1 MRFGYIVSTVYRC
14 YRDNFWLFWRI
25 MLPVAVVAI
34 LLDISGHYRSIA
46 LINDINGHLDVSRDM
61 KSNNQDSD
69 SQVLSPSVF
78 EDSVAGNLNT
88 FNGIFATRHFTQEYD
103 ISKGLHLHFL
113 PLPTIIAY
121 NSDGILWKWS
131 LNIRIPDFTPL
142 VLMLLA
148 LCPLSLA
155 VASKSSGIGNE
166 DIETLSASVTAL
178 ETWKRTG
185 KKAFKLVIAFI
196 LFLLIVDIGN
206 YIYVALVLFI
216 PTLSNYWLFILW
228 LIPYIYLLL
237 TLSLYNP
244 CLILENNSII
254 GIFRRSHNLVSGS
267 RIQFLLIYLG
277 TGWFAAVFTSVLF
290 GCFLYVLSFI
300 FVELSP
306 IRSAI
311 TPLRFLTLFVG
322 GNVNVFLSELPN
334 VLPTMLICIFRGLI
348 ATFLIPIWAI
358 ITTYLYLEKSQ
369 NNTTLI
375 GQTS

>member
-1 MRFGYIVSTVYRC
+1 MSFNQLLTTVCGC

-25 MLPVAVVAI
+25 MLPIAVVAI
-34 LLDISGHYRSIA
+34 LLDISGHYRSISH
-46 LINDINGHLDVSRDM
+46 INEYLDVSRDM
-61 KSNNQDSD
+61 ESNNQNSD

-88 FNGIFATRHFTQEYD
+88 SNGIFATRHFTQEYD
-103 ISKGLHLHFL
+103 ISIGLHFDFL
-113 PLPTIIAY
+113 PLPTIITY
-121 NSDGILWKWS
+121 NSGGVLWNWS
-131 LNIRIPDFTPL
+131 LNFRILDFTPL
-142 VLMLLA
+142 VLLLLT
-148 LCPLSLA
+148 LCPLSTA
-155 VASKSSGIGNE
+155 IASKSSSIGNK
-166 DIETLSASVTAL
+166 DIETLSASATAL

-185 KKAFKLVIAFI
+185 KKVIKLVIAFV
-196 LFLLIVDIGN
+196 LFLLIVDIHS
-206 YIYVALVLFI
+206 YIHIVLGLFI
-216 PTLSNYWLFILW
+216 PTLSNYWLSSLL
-228 LIPYIYLLL
+228 LIPHIYLLV

-244 CLILENNSII
+244 CLILEDKTII

-267 RIQFLLIYLG
+267 RIQFLLTYLG
-277 TGWFAAVFTSVLF
+277 TGWFAAVFTSVMF

-369 NNTTLI
+369 DNTTLI

>member
-1 MRFGYIVSTVYRC
+1 MRFNQLLKTIHSC

-34 LLDISGHYRSIA
+34 FLDISYHYRSIS
-46 LINDINGHLDVSRDM
+46 LINEHLDVSMDM
-61 KSNNQDSD
+61 EANNQGPDTR
-69 SQVLSPSVF
+69 VLSPSVF
-78 EDSVAGNLNT
+78 EDSIAGNLNT
-88 FNGIFATRHFTQEYD
+88 RNGVFATTQLTQEHD
-103 ISKGLHLHFL
+103 IPTGLHLDLL
-113 PLPTIIAY
+113 PLPTIITY
-121 NSDGILWKWS
+121 NSDGVLWNWT
-131 LNIRIPDFTPL
+131 LNFRIPDYTPL
-142 VLMLLA
+142 VLMLLT

-185 KKAFKLVIAFI
+185 KKAIKLVIAFV

-206 YIYVALVLFI
+206 YIYVALGLFV
-216 PTLSNYWLFILW
+216 PTLGNYWLLIL
-228 LIPYIYLLL
+228 LQIPYIYLLL

-244 CLILENNSII
+244 CLILEDNSLI

-267 RIQFLLIYLG
+267 RIRFLLTYLG

-290 GCFLYVLSFI
+290 GGFLLVLSFI
-300 FVELSP
+300 FIELSL

-369 NNTTLI
+369 NNPTLI
-375 GQTS
+375 GQMS

>member
-1 MRFGYIVSTVYRC
+1 MRFNQLLTTVYGC

-34 LLDISGHYRSIA
+34 LLDISGHYRSIS
-46 LINDINGHLDVSRDM
+46 LINEHLDVSRDM
-61 KSNNQDSD
+61 ESNNQDSD

-103 ISKGLHLHFL
+103 IPKGAHFHFL
-113 PLPTIIAY
+113 PLPTIITY
-121 NSDGILWKWS
+121 NSDEVLWSWS
-131 LNIRIPDFTPL
+131 LNFRIYYDYTPL
-142 VLMLLA
+142 VLMLLT

-155 VASKSSGIGNE
+155 VASKSSDIENE
-166 DIETLSASVTAL
+166 DIKTLATSFTAL

-185 KKAFKLVIAFI
+185 KKAIKLVIAFVV
-196 LFLLIVDIGN
+196 FLLIVDIGN
-206 YIYVALVLFI
+206 YIYVALDLFV
-216 PTLSNYWLFILW
+216 PTLGNNWLLIL
-228 LIPYIYLLL
+228 LHIPYIYLLV

-244 CLILENNSII
+244 CLILEDNTLI

-267 RIQFLLIYLG
+267 RIQFLLTYLG
-277 TGWFAAVFTSVLF
+277 TGWFAAVFTSVMF
-290 GCFLYVLSFI
+290 GCFLFFLSFI

-334 VLPTMLICIFRGLI
+334 MLPTILICVFRGLI

-369 NNTTLI
+369 DVTTLV

>member
-1 MRFGYIVSTVYRC
+1 MRFNQLLTTVYRC
-14 YRDNFWLFWRI
+14 YRDNFWLFSRI

-34 LLDISGHYRSIA
+34 CLDISGHYRNIS
-46 LINDINGHLDVSRDM
+46 LINEHLDVSMDM
-61 KSNNQDSD
+61 ASNNQGPDTR
-69 SQVLSPSVF
+69 VLSPSVF
-78 EDSVAGNLNT
+78 EDSIAGNLNT
-88 FNGIFATRHFTQEYD
+88 RSGIFATTQLTQEHD
-103 ISKGLHLHFL
+103 IQIGLHLDFL
-113 PLPTIIAY
+113 PLPTIITY
-121 NSDGILWKWS
+121 NSDRILWNWS
-131 LNIRIPDFTPL
+131 LNFRIHDYTPL

-148 LCPLSLA
+148 LCPLSLV

-166 DIETLSASVTAL
+166 DIETLSASATAL

-185 KKAFKLVIAFI
+185 KKAIKLVIAFV

-206 YIYVALVLFI
+206 YIYVALNLFV
-216 PTLSNYWLFILW
+216 PTLGNYWLLIL
-228 LIPYIYLLL
+228 LQIPYIYLLV

-244 CLILENNSII
+244 CLILEDNSII

-267 RIQFLLIYLG
+267 RIQFLLTYLG

-290 GCFLYVLSFI
+290 GCFLFVLSFI
-300 FVELSP
+300 FAELSP

-334 VLPTMLICIFRGLI
+334 ALPTMLISIFRGLI

-369 NNTTLI
+369 DNTTLI

>member
-1 MRFGYIVSTVYRC
+1 MRFNQLLTTVYGC

-34 LLDISGHYRSIA
+34 LFDISGHYRNVS
-46 LINDINGHLDVSRDM
+46 LINEHLDVSRDM
-61 KSNNQDSD
+61 ESNNQDSD

-103 ISKGLHLHFL
+103 IPKGAHFHFL
-113 PLPTIIAY
+113 PLPTIITY
-121 NSDGILWKWS
+121 NSDKVLWSWS
-131 LNIRIPDFTPL
+131 LNFRIYYDYTPL
-142 VLMLLA
+142 LFMLLT

-155 VASKSSGIGNE
+155 VASKSSNIENE
-166 DIETLSASVTAL
+166 NIETLSESVPAL

-185 KKAFKLVIAFI
+185 KKAIKLIIAFVV
-196 LFLLIVDIGN
+196 FLLIVDIGT
-206 YIYVALVLFI
+206 YIYVALDLFI
-216 PTLSNYWLFILW
+216 PTLGSYWLLILH
-228 LIPYIYLLL
+228 IPYIYLLV

-244 CLILENNSII
+244 CLILEDNSLI

-267 RIQFLLIYLG
+267 RIQFLLTYLG
-277 TGWFAAVFTSVLF
+277 TGWFAAVFTSVMF
-290 GCFLYVLSFI
+290 GCFLFCLSFI

-311 TPLRFLTLFVG
+311 TSLRFLTLFVG

-334 VLPTMLICIFRGLI
+334 MLPTILICVFRGLI

-369 NNTTLI
+369 DDTTLI

>member
-1 MRFGYIVSTVYRC
+1 MRFNQLLTTVYDC

-34 LLDISGHYRSIA
+34 LLDISGHYRSISS
-46 LINDINGHLDVSRDM
+46 INEHLRDM
-61 KSNNQDSD
+61 GSNNQDSD

-78 EDSVAGNLNT
+78 EDSVTGKLNT
-88 FNGIFATRHFTQEYD
+88 FDGIFATRQLTQEHD
-103 ISKGLHLHFL
+103 IPTGLHLEFL
-113 PLPTIIAY
+113 PLPTIITS
-121 NSDGILWKWS
+121 NSDGSLWNWS
-131 LNIRIPDFTPL
+131 LNFRIHDYTPL
-142 VLMLLA
+142 VLMLLT

-166 DIETLSASVTAL
+166 DIETLAASVTAL

-185 KKAFKLVIAFI
+185 KKAIKLVVAFV
-196 LFLLIVDIGN
+196 LFQLIGDIGN
-206 YIYVALVLFI
+206 YIYVALGLFV
-216 PTLSNYWLFILW
+216 PTLGNYWLLIL
-228 LIPYIYLLL
+228 LQIPYIYLLV

-244 CLILENNSII
+244 CLILEDNSLI

-277 TGWFAAVFTSVLF
+277 TGWFAAVFTSVMF

-322 GNVNVFLSELPN
+322 GNVNVFLSELPD
-334 VLPTMLICIFRGLI
+334 VLPTTLICIFRGLI
-348 ATFLIPIWAI
+348 ATFLIPVWAI
-358 ITTYLYLEKSQ
+358 ITTHLYLEKSQ

>member
-1 MRFGYIVSTVYRC
+1 MRFNQLLKTTYSC

-34 LLDISGHYRSIA
+34 IWDVAYHYRNIS
-46 LINDINGHLDVSRDM
+46 LINRHLDVSMDM
-61 KSNNQDSD
+61 EANNQGPNTR
-69 SQVLSPSVF
+69 VLSPSVF
-78 EDSVAGNLNT
+78 EDSIAGNLNT
-88 FNGIFATRHFTQEYD
+88 RNGIFATTKLNQEHD
-103 ISKGLHLHFL
+103 IPTGLHFQLL
-113 PLPTIIAY
+113 PLPTIITY
-121 NSDGILWKWS
+121 NSEGTLWNLA
-131 LNIRIPDFTPL
+131 LNCRIPDYMPL
-142 VLMLLA
+142 GLMLLA

-155 VASKSSGIGNE
+155 VASKSSSIGNE

-185 KKAFKLVIAFI
+185 KKAIKLVITFV

-206 YIYVALVLFI
+206 YIYLTLGLFI
-216 PTLSNYWLFILW
+216 PTLGNYWLLILW
-228 LIPYIYLLL
+228 LIPYIYLLV

-244 CLILENNSII
+244 CLILEDNSII

-267 RIQFLLIYLG
+267 RIQFLLTYLG
-277 TGWFAAVFTSVLF
+277 TGWFAAVFTSVMFGGFLF
-290 GCFLYVLSFI
+290 VLSFMS
-300 FVELSP
+300 VELSP
-306 IRSAI
+306 IRSAL

-334 VLPTMLICIFRGLI
+334 VLPTMLICVFRGLI

-358 ITTYLYLEKSQ
+358 ITTHLYLEKSQ